1 MSRIYKALEKAE
13 RERKATV
20 TSLRPEET
28 PIISK
33 EQIEEKPRD
42 RSTYIA
48 GTYIAGPNT
57 IAAEEFRKLRTL
69 IFQTSKSKPMRTLLV
84 TSAAPGEGKSTVA
97 INLALA
103 IALGVKERALLVD
116 CDLRNPHKNPLLKG
130 NTLPGLSDYLTDK
143 LEPKDLIVRTETP
156 KLSVLPSGSR
166 TSSAAELLGSEEM
179 KNLME
184 TLKLQDAYRYI
195 IIDSPPI
202 MVTTEPVILSEMVD
216 GIILVVLAAK
226 TPRDLVQRAIDSINK
241 EKILGIVLN
250 QIKSEP
256 SSYPYKHYYH
266 NYPQKRGEA

>member
-1 MSRIYKALEKAE
+1 MSKIYKALEKAE
-13 RERKATV
+13 RERKAAV
-20 TSLRPEET
+20 TSLRPEKA
-28 PIISK
+28 PIISR
-33 EQIEEKPRD
+33 EQTKEKPED
-42 RSTYIA
+42 RSTYGA

-69 IFQTSKSKPMRTLLV
+69 IFHTSRSKPMRTLLV

-130 NTLPGLSDYLTDK
+130 NTTPGLSDYLTDK
-143 LEPKDLIVRTETP
+143 LKPEDLTVKTETP

-166 TSSAAELLGSEEM
+166 TLNAAELLGSEEM
-179 KNLME
+179 RNLIE
-184 TLKLQDAYRYI
+184 TLKVQDAHRYI

-202 MVTTEPVILSEMVD
+202 IVTTEPVILSEMVD

-226 TPRDLVQRAIDSINK
+226 TPRDLVQRAIESIEK

-250 QIKSEP
+250 QIKPEP
-256 SSYPYKHYYH
+256 SSYSYKHHYH
-266 NYPQKRGEA
+266 LLPTEDG